1 MSSKILLYVGIVIVV
16 IAGIFKFIDYMFY
29 IGLLCIA
36 AYGVHW
42 AFTRGKE
49 MIRER
54 RNTRNIDIK

>member
-1 MSSKILLYVGIVIVV
+1 MKSKLLLYVGIVIVV

-49 MIRER
+49 IINEK
-54 RNTRNIDIK
+54 RNTRDIKVE